1 MEQQQKL
8 QQQFSLL
15 DKLSSGKKRK
25 YQMEKV
31 YRFIICKK
39 ATQRQT
45 WSSQKTSKNIL
56 KICLLPNLRKIS
68 LTKKIQELKETPNE
82 KGCHHYNIG
91 NGVLLALPP
100 PQPSPSTSTKG
111 GQSSRLKKIFLAILI
126 KFLSLSLSSTTQL
139 ISVHSTEQ
147 QQQHPKWDEESDSEV
162 CAV

>member
-15 DKLSSGKKRK
+15 DKLSSGKKKK

-56 KICLLPNLRKIS
+56 KICLLPNLVKIS

-82 KGCHHYNIG
+82 KG
-91 NGVLLALPP
+91 LP
-100 PQPSPSTSTKG
+100 
-111 GQSSRLKKIFLAILI
+111 
-126 KFLSLSLSSTTQL
+126 SLQHRQWCVISTTTTAAIAININQRGP
-139 ISVHSTEQ
+139 VKQTE
-147 QQQHPKWDEESDSEV
+147 ENILGNLN
-162 CAV
+162 